1 MSTDDDEMRTAVDAY
16 SKKGQRHATADRIAT
31 ALLLGVQALL
41 VAVTIVL
48 LSVYVM
54 ATDPCGYQKC
64 GDPAWIN
71 RAMVLGIGG
80 GGVIFVATLFVALR
94 RLARRRTAFFVPIIG
109 CLAQAALAAGAVA
122 MEFQAGPV

>member
-1 MSTDDDEMRTAVDAY
+1 MSDDNEMQSAVAAYSRRSERSLAVDRTATV
-16 SKKGQRHATADRIAT
+16 
-31 ALLLGVQALL
+31 ALLAAQAFL
-41 VAVTIVL
+41 VAVTIGL

-54 ATDPCGYQKC
+54 ATDSCGYQKC

-80 GGVIFVATLFVALR
+80 GGVIFAAALFVAVR

-109 CLAQAALAAGAVA
+109 CLAQVALAAGAVA

>member
-1 MSTDDDEMRTAVDAY
+1 MSDDNEMQSAVAAYSRRSERSLAVDRTATV
-16 SKKGQRHATADRIAT
+16 
-31 ALLLGVQALL
+31 ALLAAQAFL
-41 VAVTIVL
+41 VAVTIGL

-54 ATDPCGYQKC
+54 ATGSCGYQKC

-80 GGVIFVATLFVALR
+80 GGVIFAAALFVAVR

-109 CLAQAALAAGAVA
+109 CLAQVALAAGAVA

>member
-1 MSTDDDEMRTAVDAY
+1 MPTDDNEMQAAVAAYSNRGHRHAAVDRTATVV
-16 SKKGQRHATADRIAT
+16 
-31 ALLLGVQALL
+31 LLAVQAFL
-41 VAVTIVL
+41 VAVTIGL

-54 ATDPCGYQKC
+54 AIDPCGYQKC

-80 GGVIFVATLFVALR
+80 GGVIFAATLFIAIR
-94 RLARRRTAFFVPIIG
+94 RLAQRRTAFFVPIVG
-109 CLAQAALAAGAVA
+109 CLAQIALAAGAVA